1 MREQIYAKLDK
12 LKIAPDTKDNNMM
25 RENFKTNS
33 GRGTIELSSM
43 RDQPK

>member
-12 LKIAPDTKDNNMM
+12 LKITPDVKDNNIM
-25 RENFKTNS
+25 RENFKTNA
-33 GRGTIELSSM
+33 GRDTIEMTSM